1 MPAEFRRDFP
11 TTLIMIDGTELK
23 TQTPCA
29 LGLQSQLYSDYKSS
43 RTLKALIGCDPCGSV
58 MFISELF
65 TGSISDKVITEQ
77 SGFYEL
83 LSLLQVQGYV
93 KEGDAVMADKGFTIE
108 KELKQLGL
116 SLNIPPFSAS
126 GSQMSPSDIKMT
138 NKIAKHRVHIERLI
152 SKVKTFQILSSII
165 HTNVFQSID
174 QIWSVCCY
182 LTLFQDIFVT
192 DK

>member
-1 MPAEFRRDFP
+1 
-11 TTLIMIDGTELK
+11 
-23 TQTPCA
+23 
-29 LGLQSQLYSDYKSS
+29 
-43 RTLKALIGCDPCGSV
+43 

-83 LSLLQVQGYV
+83 LSLLKVQGYV
-93 KEGDAVMADKGFTIE
+93 KEGDAVMADTGFTIE

-126 GSQMSPSDIKMT
+126 GSQMSPSDIK
-138 NKIAKHRVHIERLI
+138 IAKHRVHIERLI

-165 HTNVFQSID
+165 HTKLFQSIN

>member
-1 MPAEFRRDFP
+1 
-11 TTLIMIDGTELK
+11 
-23 TQTPCA
+23 
-29 LGLQSQLYSDYKSS
+29 
-43 RTLKALIGCDPCGSV
+43 

-65 TGSISDKVITEQ
+65 TGSISVITEQ

-83 LSLLQVQGYV
+83 LSLLKVQGYV
-93 KEGDAVMADKGFTIE
+93 KEGDAVMADTGFTIE

-126 GSQMSPSDIKMT
+126 GSQMSPSDIK
-138 NKIAKHRVHIERLI
+138 IAKHRVHIEKLI
-152 SKVKTFQILSSII
+152 SKVKTFQTLSSII
-165 HTNVFQSID
+165 HTKLFQSIN
-174 QIWSVCCY
+174 QIWCLLFVCCY